1 MFERFGEQTL
11 SWDDFVELMDGPLE
25 DKEQWETQTG
35 NNLSDEY
42 VKHRDGDNKQLVEE
56 MLYRERVAMMRK
68 ENPHS
73 Y

>member
-1 MFERFGEQTL
+1 MEPALE
-11 SWDDFVELMDGPLE
+11 WDDFVKLLNGPLE
-25 DKEQWETQTG
+25 DKEQWESQTDI
-35 NNLSDEY
+35 NLSDEY
-42 VKHRDGDNKQLVEE
+42 VKHRDGDNKQPVEE

>member
-1 MFERFGEQTL
+1 MSDPAM
-11 SWDDFVELMDGPLE
+11 SWEDFVKLLNGPLE
-25 DKEQWETQTG
+25 DKAQWESQT
-35 NNLSDEY
+35 NINLSDEY
-42 VKHRDGDNKQLVEE
+42 VKHRDGDNKQQVEE